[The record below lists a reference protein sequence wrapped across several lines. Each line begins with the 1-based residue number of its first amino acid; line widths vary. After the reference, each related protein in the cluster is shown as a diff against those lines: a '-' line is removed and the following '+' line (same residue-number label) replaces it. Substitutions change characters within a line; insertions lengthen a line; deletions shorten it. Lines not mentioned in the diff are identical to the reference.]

1 MQVELF
7 KYYIRKFNAG
17 TLVWEYYYVDTAGV
31 VQITT
36 TKTELPQAPKGWEGQ
51 TLKWERG
58 FTYYGVFTNY
68 SNPLQFVKDG
78 AIIVKYLYY
87 TFGIEAV
94 AELLIDKHTET
105 VATWGY
111 AEYYRGDL
119 DFSQFKDMKDYCQ
132 LSIMDN
138 GFMAKLKAKEATVEE
153 IPVEQNGA
161 VQWVMMDGI
170 DMQAV
175 AGFVGIDQPRFDNG
189 NIDTVAEASTGAGI
203 IRGLFPTA
211 LFYGDIT
218 GYSNGDI
225 NIVGN
230 NYLGNNRAPG
240 VTNNAKTYDFT
251 IIPYTVCKNMSNTL
265 SYDLRVYGSIG
276 TRSVNNSGAADN
288 ITPTVTLWAGLGA
301 VQTQAVTIATA
312 AALAPSAGVYQ
323 DSVMDFDYTITLAPN
338 ELLFFMVEHSHSDPL
353 NMLSTM
359 GINYLDLQ
367 ISWLNRVPTT
377 YIPCIPATTVGDA
390 LVANIDPDA
399 TYNGVTGT
407 DYPDYY
413 LTSGDALRNLSN
425 SVLKTSWADFYKAQD
440 CMFNTAFKFDRSTNT
455 ATIDYK
461 YTAFDPTT
469 ATMDL
474 GEINKFEVGP
484 LTAEMFARLKIGYKP
499 YSYDEINGKEEFNT
513 EVQFQ
518 TPLTR
523 VVGEKDLISP
533 YRADMYGIEL
543 TRANL
548 TNKVEADKDMDNDVF
563 WLHLDPSIVGTVP
576 SGPGAGQQYYGLRRD
591 PGLTITNMISPSTVF
606 NVDFSPKRRLFA
618 HGYWVRSFM
627 YPNTSGSIEFNTS
640 FKTQNGALGMVT
652 DDGVT
657 IITEKASETIGSLPG
672 TGETPNRNTIF
683 YPLVFTVET
692 KIPLNIMDL
701 MTDPYC
707 ELTFTYLGNTYYGW
721 MLEVSDEPSHTPKQV
736 YKLIASPSNTL
747 TTLINGL

>member
-138 GFMAKLKAKEATVEE
+138 GFMAKLKAKEDTTKE
-153 IPVEQNGA
+153 IEIEQNAA

-170 DMQAV
+170 DLQAL
-175 AGFVGIDQPRFDNG
+175 
-189 NIDTVAEASTGAGI
+189 T
-203 IRGLFPTA
+203 
-211 LFYGDIT
+211 
-218 GYSNGDI
+218 
-225 NIVGN
+225 
-230 NYLGNNRAPG
+230 
-240 VTNNAKTYDFT
+240 K
-251 IIPYTVCKNMSNTL
+251 
-265 SYDLRVYGSIG
+265 
-276 TRSVNNSGAADN
+276 
-288 ITPTVTLWAGLGA
+288 W
-301 VQTQAVTIATA
+301 
-312 AALAPSAGVYQ
+312 AGVYNEVGTGNGNDTVMTLANYLTTGTNLNMVFQTQFLIPGSTYAMAKNASDVSQ
-323 DSVMDFDYTITLAPN
+323 DVDITYNYSYFAQNNVGSPAGGYFTILFFVLDANNFITNTILVYQDAVMLPIGGSATYTGTATNTITLAPG
-338 ELLFFMVEHSHSDPL
+338 EQLT
-353 NMLSTM
+353 STIRLYTTP
-359 GINYLDLQ
+359 GIGGAILIPINYIIVDQNTVIDLEL
-367 ISWLNRVPTT
+367 LNRVPTT

-390 LVANIDPDA
+390 LVANIDPNA

-425 SVLKTSWADFYKAQD
+425 SVLKTSWADFYKSQD

-484 LTAEMFARLKIGYKP
+484 LTAEMFARLKMGYKP

-518 TPLTR
+518 TPMTR

-576 SGPGAGQQYYGLRRD
+576 SGPGVGQQYYGLRRD

-692 KIPLNIMDL
+692 KIPLNVMDL

-707 ELTFTYLGNTYYGW
+707 EFTFTYLGNTYYGW
-721 MLEVSDEPSHTPKQV
+721 LLEVSDEPSHTPKQV